1 MIVENMGDTPFSAL
15 LNKAQLAALTAAT
28 LAVKNAVNIPVGV
41 DAAFNDCEANIAIA
55 AITGA
60 SFIRV
65 PVFVDTVILQMESS
79 IHAQKNVWNIAKRW
93 EKRTSK
99 FWQMCR

>member
-41 DAAFNDCEANIAIA
+41 VAAFEYCRRGKYRDRGNYR
-55 AITGA
+55 G
-60 SFIRV
+60 IRY
-65 PVFVDTVILQMESS
+65 PSSGILW
-79 IHAQKNVWNIAKRW
+79 IR
-93 EKRTSK
+93 
-99 FWQMCR
+99 